1 MEKNVHNMN
10 YRERLEDLQD
20 HYIGAYKARRRKEYR
35 RRRKEYRRRRGDDR
49 GLPGRPSFVP
59 GSEAERAYLEGRY

>member
-10 YRERLEDLQD
+10 YRERLADLQD

-35 RRRKEYRRRRGDDR
+35 RRRGDDR
-49 GLPGRPSFVP
+49 GFPGRPAFVP
-59 GSEAERAYLEGRY
+59 GSEAERVYLEGRY